1 MSARAPIAL
10 FAYRRPDHL
19 RRTLESLARCNGFAD
34 SPVYLFVDG
43 AKGGADASDVAS
55 TRDVARA
62 LLGDRAEY
70 RLSPE
75 NRGLSRSIVGGVE
88 AVLEQHGRVIVVE
101 DDMQLG
107 AGFLDYM
114 NGTLDRY
121 AEEPRV
127 WQVSG
132 YMFDVPE
139 FKDRDQALLLPLTTS
154 WGWATWARAWRNF
167 DAAATGWQALAQDRA
182 LRRRFNLDNAF
193 DYASMLE
200 AQMHGV
206 GDSWAIRWY
215 WSLFR
220 GDALAVF
227 PPVSLVRNTGMDGS
241 GTHGRG
247 VMRRFGNSV
256 PGTESA
262 TGTWRWPD
270 AIATADADYEAVRR
284 ALWRQNGGVA
294 GMVADRLRRV
304 RRALRG
310 YPRSPA

>member
-1 MSARAPIAL
+1 MSARAPVAV

-34 SPVYLFVDG
+34 SPLYLFADG
-43 AKGGADASDVAS
+43 AKGEADAADVSA

-75 NRGLSRSIVGGVE
+75 NRGLSRSIVRGVE
-88 AVLEQHGRVIVVE
+88 AVLERHARVIVVE

-114 NGTLDRY
+114 NGALDRY

-139 FKDRDQALLLPLTTS
+139 FAGRDRALFLPLTTS
-154 WGWATWARAWRNF
+154 WGWGTWAREWRNF
-167 DAAATGWQALAQDRA
+167 DAAANGWQALAQDRA
-182 LRRRFNLDNAF
+182 LRRRFNFGGAF

-200 AQMHGV
+200 EQMRGF

-227 PPVSLVRNTGMDGS
+227 PPVSMVRNTGMDGS

-247 VMRRFGNSV
+247 LARRFAIPAPGNGF
-256 PGTESA
+256 PGTL
-262 TGTWRWPD
+262 RWPD
-270 AIATADADYEAVRR
+270 AIATDDADYAAVRR

-294 GMVADRLRRV
+294 GMLADRLRGL
-304 RRALRG
+304 RRKLR
-310 YPRSPA
+310 RSPRGGA

>member
-1 MSARAPIAL
+1 MIARAPIAV

-19 RRTLESLARCNGFAD
+19 RRTLESLARCNGFAE
-34 SPVYLFVDG
+34 SQVYVFADG
-43 AKGGADASDVAS
+43 AKGEADAADVAA
-55 TRDVARA
+55 TRDVART

-70 RLSPE
+70 RFSPE

-88 AVLEQHGRVIVVE
+88 AVLERHGAVIVVE
-101 DDMQLG
+101 DDMEFG

-114 NGTLDRY
+114 NGALDRY

-132 YMFDVPE
+132 YMFDVAE
-139 FKDRDQALLLPLTTS
+139 FAGRDRALFLPLTTS
-154 WGWATWARAWRNF
+154 WGWGTWARAWRHF
-167 DAAATGWQALAQDRA
+167 DAAATGWRALSGERE
-182 LRRRFNLDNAF
+182 LRRRFNFGGVF

-200 AQMHGV
+200 EQMRGV

-247 VMRRFGNSV
+247 VMRRFENSV
-256 PGTESA
+256 PGTEFSV
-262 TGTWRWPD
+262 RWPE
-270 AIATADADYEAVRR
+270 AILIDDADYAAVRR

-294 GMVADRLRRV
+294 GMAADRLRRL
-304 RRALRG
+304 RRKLR
-310 YPRSPA
+310 RSSRGPA

>member
-1 MSARAPIAL
+1 MSGRAPIAI

-19 RRTLESLARCNGFAD
+19 RRTLGSLARCHGFAE
-34 SPVYLFVDG
+34 SPLYLFGDG
-43 AKGGADASDVAS
+43 AKGEADAADVVA

-62 LLGDRAEY
+62 VLGDRAEY
-70 RLSPE
+70 RLSPQ

-88 AVLEQHGRVIVVE
+88 AVLERHSRVIVIE
-101 DDMQLG
+101 DDMELG

-114 NGTLDRY
+114 NAALDRY
-121 AEEPRV
+121 AGESRV

-139 FKDRDQALLLPLTTS
+139 FAGRDRALFLPLTTS

-167 DAAATGWQALAQDRA
+167 DAAATGWQALARDRE
-182 LRRRFNLDNAF
+182 LRRRFNFDGAF

-200 AQMHGV
+200 EQMRGV

-220 GDALAVF
+220 GDALALF
-227 PPVSLVRNTGMDGS
+227 PPASLVRNTGMDGS

-247 VMRRFGNSV
+247 VMRRFGNSA
-256 PGTESA
+256 PGTEFSRA
-262 TGTWRWPD
+262 VRWPD
-270 AIATADADYEAVRR
+270 AIATDDVDYAAVRH

-294 GMVADRLRRV
+294 GMLADRLRRL
-304 RRALRG
+304 RRALARSSRG
-310 YPRSPA
+310 PG